1 MVQYECK
8 VCEKTYE
15 RYASFYS
22 HLTMKH
28 KAPKVEC
35 VTCGKLFHT
44 RAKLYAHCFRDQ
56 CQARTPQ
63 DVPVASAPR
72 ITSSLSASFIA
83 FA

>member
-8 VCEKTYE
+8 VCGKTYE
-15 RYASFYS
+15 RYASYYS

-28 KAPKVEC
+28 KAPTVKCDKCEI
-35 VTCGKLFHT
+35 LFHN

-63 DVPVASAPR
+63 DVPVAPR
-72 ITSSLSASFIA
+72 TTSSLSASFIA